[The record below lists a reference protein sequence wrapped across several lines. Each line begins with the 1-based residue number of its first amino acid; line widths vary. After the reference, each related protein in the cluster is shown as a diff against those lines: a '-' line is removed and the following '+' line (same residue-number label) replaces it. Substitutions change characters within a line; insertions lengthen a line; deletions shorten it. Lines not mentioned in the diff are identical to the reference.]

1 MEERGRGGASAAMAD
16 INITPLID
24 VLLVLLIIF
33 MVVTPVAQQAMD
45 AALPQPAPTPK
56 VGTTP
61 TPSPSLVLEIEPAGL
76 SLNRDPVASL
86 SDLDSRLRSVL
97 ETRRDKTLFVR
108 ASGDVVYGRVVEAL
122 DVARGAG
129 VERFGI
135 VSQGPG
141 QRELH

>member
-1 MEERGRGGASAAMAD
+1 MQARERDAASAAMAD

-33 MVVTPVAQQAMD
+33 MVVTPVAQRAMD

-56 VGTTP
+56 PGTP
-61 TPSPSLVLEIEPAGL
+61 PPPSLVLEIEPAGL

-86 SDLDSRLRSVL
+86 SDLDTRLRNVL
-97 ETRRDKTLFVR
+97 EARGDKTLFVQ
-108 ASGDVVYGRVVEAL
+108 ASGNVVYGRVVEAL

-129 VERFGI
+129 VQRIGI
-135 VSQGPG
+135 MG
-141 QRELH
+141 QNVTRRDAR